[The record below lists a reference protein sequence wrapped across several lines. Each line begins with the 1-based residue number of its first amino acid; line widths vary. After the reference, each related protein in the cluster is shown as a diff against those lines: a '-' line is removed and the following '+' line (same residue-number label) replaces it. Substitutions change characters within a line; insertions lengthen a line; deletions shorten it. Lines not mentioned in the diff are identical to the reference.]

1 MRRPRLALSVRDFHA
16 WLPWLLAA
24 TFVVAAEALGQRF
37 ALASAERA
45 LLRAPVLSTVI
56 LLLAIRRHW
65 SHSRAA
71 FECVT
76 LGALA
81 PAAWLV
87 GRTLAGPAQTLPL
100 LVLGSTL
107 PGYAAWRFA
116 PDSGQHGALWPLRD
130 ALRRPFVVLPLVAL
144 ALLVLA
150 GCTPKKSAAAKPSA
164 TTPTNSPTPTVHD
177 LRGEIL
183 RLDPARRTLLV
194 HHEEIPGYMPAMTME
209 FTAPGTDFA
218 TLHPGQRLTARM
230 VEGAPGEF
238 RLENLRLVP
247 PTSADTIGAAAQA
260 LHADTETR
268 GRKAYRELGEM
279 APSFALYNQDGAV
292 VRFDQ
297 FRGQRVVLNFI
308 FTRCPIPKM
317 CPAATAKMIALQAAA
332 KKAGHRDLHFVS
344 ISFDAAYDTPPVLKK
359 YAADRGIDTTNFS
372 FLTGPESAIADLLR
386 QFGVITIPRENLYL
400 HTVSTIL
407 IGADGQ
413 LLFRTEEPDWEPD
426 DMLARL

>member
-1 MRRPRLALSVRDFHA
+1 MRWPRLTLPDRDLHA

-24 TFVVAAEALGQRF
+24 TFIVAAEALGHRL
-37 ALASAERA
+37 ALTAAEHT
-45 LLRAPVLSTVI
+45 LVRAPVASTVI
-56 LLLAIRRHW
+56 LFLAIRRHW
-65 SHSRAA
+65 SHDRAA

-81 PAAWLV
+81 PAAWLASRAL
-87 GRTLAGPAQTLPL
+87 GGPAQTLPL
-100 LVLGSTL
+100 LALGATL

-116 PDSGQHGALWPLRD
+116 PDSGQHGVLWPLRD
-130 ALRRPFVVLPLVAL
+130 ALHRPFAPLSIALL
-144 ALLVLA
+144 ALLFLA
-150 GCTPKKSAAAKPSA
+150 ACTPPNPSSEKILTAPA
-164 TTPTNSPTPTVHD
+164 TLTTHP

-218 TLHPGQRLTARM
+218 TLRPGQHLTARM
-230 VEGAPGEF
+230 LEGPPGEF
-238 RLENLRLVP
+238 RLEQVRLVAP
-247 PTSADTIGAAAQA
+247 PPAPTDTLAAAAQA
-260 LHADTETR
+260 LRADTQTR
-268 GRKAYRELGEM
+268 GRKAFRELGET
-279 APSFALYNQDGAV
+279 APSFALYNQDGAI

-308 FTRCPIPKM
+308 FTRCPIPTM
-317 CPAATAKMIALQAAA
+317 CPAATAKMVALQAAV
-332 KKAGHRDLHFVS
+332 KKAGYRDVHFVS

-372 FLTGPESAIADLLR
+372 FLTGPETAIADLLR
-386 QFGVITIPRENLYL
+386 QFGVVTIPRENLYL

-413 LLFRTEEPDWEPD
+413 LLFRTEEPDWEPED
-426 DMLARL
+426 FIGRL

>member
-1 MRRPRLALSVRDFHA
+1 MRWPRLTLPDRDLHA

-24 TFVVAAEALGQRF
+24 TFIVAAEALGHRL
-37 ALASAERA
+37 ALTAAEHT
-45 LLRAPVLSTVI
+45 LVRAPVASTVI

-65 SHSRAA
+65 NHDRTA

-76 LGALA
+76 LGALV
-81 PAAWLV
+81 PAAWLA

-130 ALRRPFVVLPLVAL
+130 ALRRPFVLLPFALL
-144 ALLVLA
+144 ALLFLA
-150 GCTPKKSAAAKPSA
+150 GCTPQNSTREKTAPAATARAPASASYA
-164 TTPTNSPTPTVHD
+164 

-183 RLDPARRTLLV
+183 RLDPGRRTLLV
-194 HHEEIPGYMPAMTME
+194 HHDEIPGYMPAMTME

-218 TLHPGQRLTARM
+218 TFRPGQFLTARL
-230 VEGAPGEF
+230 VESAPGEF
-238 RLENLRLVP
+238 RLDDLHLVP
-247 PTSADTIGAAAQA
+247 LPADRVIAAAAEALRADT
-260 LHADTETR
+260 TTR
-268 GRKAYRELGEM
+268 GRSAYRKLGEPV
-279 APSFALYNQDGAV
+279 PSFALYNQDGAV

-308 FTRCPIPKM
+308 FTRCPIPTM
-317 CPAATAKMIALQAAA
+317 CPAATAKMIALQTAA
-332 KKAGHRDLHFVS
+332 KRAGHRDLHFVS
-344 ISFDAAYDTPPVLKK
+344 ISFDAAYDTPAILKK

-386 QFGVITIPRENLYL
+386 QFGVVTIPRENLYL

-407 IGADGQ
+407 IGADGK
-413 LLFRTEEPDWEPD
+413 LLFRTEEPDWEPED
-426 DMLARL
+426 FLSRL

>member
-1 MRRPRLALSVRDFHA
+1 MDGIPANRAAIDAIIKKNHKASAVPRPSTNVFSSGDTLFILASQPIMPETGSAPVRDS
-16 WLPWLLAA
+16 
-24 TFVVAAEALGQRF
+24 VVLIDALDQAKVKAIGQ
-37 ALASAERA
+37 
-45 LLRAPVLSTVI
+45 
-56 LLLAIRRHW
+56 
-65 SHSRAA
+65 
-71 FECVT
+71 T
-76 LGALA
+76 LG
-81 PAAWLV
+81 
-87 GRTLAGPAQTLPL
+87 
-100 LVLGSTL
+100 
-107 PGYAAWRFA
+107 
-116 PDSGQHGALWPLRD
+116 
-130 ALRRPFVVLPLVAL
+130 
-144 ALLVLA
+144 
-150 GCTPKKSAAAKPSA
+150 
-164 TTPTNSPTPTVHD
+164 
-177 LRGEIL
+177 
-183 RLDPARRTLLV
+183 
-194 HHEEIPGYMPAMTME
+194 
-209 FTAPGTDFA
+209 
-218 TLHPGQRLTARM
+218 
-230 VEGAPGEF
+230 
-238 RLENLRLVP
+238 LENLRLVP
-247 PTSADTIGAAAQA
+247 PTSADTIGAAAAA
-260 LHADTETR
+260 LRADTTAR
-268 GRKAYRELGEM
+268 GRSVFRQLGEM